1 MTDATPQPA
10 DRTAAM
16 LDRLAEMDLSAAE
29 HVHAQLLATTEPKA
43 LAELARA
50 GRALRQ
56 VLMLRMKRERDL
68 AEAELEA
75 ADERV
80 ARTRGRLGERIAE
93 LQDAVARVAAEAHP
107 DSPDRQGEALD
118 RLDIELDDWVDVDV
132 FADENLD
139 DQVLEACRRV
149 DLPLDLAAEWRD
161 LPDPPIKYDPA
172 TMEVSKWS
180 TVDTFR
186 DDAPPAK
193 SDTS

>member
-1 MTDATPQPA
+1 
-10 DRTAAM
+10 M

-43 LAELARA
+43 LAELAQAYQRA

-68 AEAELEA
+68 AEAELEVA
-75 ADERV
+75 QERA
-80 ARTRGRLGERIAE
+80 ARTRVRLSERIAE
-93 LQDAVARVAAEAHP
+93 LLDAVGRVAAEAHP
-107 DSPDRQGEALD
+107 DSPDRQREALD
-118 RLDIELDDWVDVDV
+118 RLDVELDDWVDVDV
-132 FADENLD
+132 FADESLD

-149 DLPLDLAAEWRD
+149 DLPLDLAAEWRE
-161 LPDPPIKYDPA
+161 LPEPPLIYDPA

-180 TVDTFR
+180 TVDPFR
-186 DDAPPAK
+186 DDEPPAK